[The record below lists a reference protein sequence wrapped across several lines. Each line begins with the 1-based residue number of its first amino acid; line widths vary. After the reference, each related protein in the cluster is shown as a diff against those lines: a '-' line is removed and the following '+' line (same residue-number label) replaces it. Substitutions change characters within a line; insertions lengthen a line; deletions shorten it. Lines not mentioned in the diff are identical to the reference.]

1 LKQILSARFSN
12 FKYDNRYHDNFLD
25 IMPNDTR
32 AKAPHMADFMCF
44 AIYSTNL
51 AYSRVYKPVLDAL
64 GLTYPQYLA
73 IIALWE
79 EDNQTVKALSEK
91 LFLEPSTV
99 TPMLKRLEAMGYVRR
114 ERDKED
120 ERNVRLSLTDAG
132 RALRE
137 KGLGFGKQTVAASGL
152 SPEEF
157 PALQK
162 AVVRLRDNLIEAAAK
177 TED

>member
-1 LKQILSARFSN
+1 MN
-12 FKYDNRYHDNFLD
+12 
-25 IMPNDTR
+25 NDTDDK
-32 AKAPHMADFMCF
+32 AKAARMADFMCF

-79 EDNQTVKALSEK
+79 ADNQTVKSLSEK

-99 TPMLKRLEAMGYVRR
+99 TPMLKRLEAMGYLRR
-114 ERDKED
+114 ERDTRD
-120 ERNVRLSLTDAG
+120 ERNVIVSLSAEG

-137 KGLGFGKQTVAASGL
+137 KGLGFGSLTVDASGL
-152 SPEEF
+152 DPEEF
-157 PALQK
+157 PALQE
-162 AVVRLRDNLIEAAAK
+162 AVVRLRDNLVKAGGK
-177 TED
+177 PG

>member
-1 LKQILSARFSN
+1 MSQDT
-12 FKYDNRYHDNFLD
+12 DNK
-25 IMPNDTR
+25 
-32 AKAPHMADFMCF
+32 AKAVRMADFMCF

-51 AYSRVYKPVLDAL
+51 AYSRVYKPILDQL

-79 EDNQTVKALSEK
+79 EDQQTVKSLSEK

-114 ERDKED
+114 ARDSRD
-120 ERNVRLSLTDAG
+120 ERNVIISITDEG

-137 KGLGFGKQTVAASGL
+137 KGLGLGKLTVAASGL
-152 SPEEF
+152 TPEEF
-157 PALQK
+157 PLLQK
-162 AVVRLRDNLIEAAAK
+162 AVVNLRDNLIKAGGKPVE
-177 TED
+177 

>member
-1 LKQILSARFSN
+1 MGKDS
-12 FKYDNRYHDNFLD
+12 
-25 IMPNDTR
+25 DTV
-32 AKAPHMADFMCF
+32 AKAVRMADFMCF

-51 AYSRVYKPVLDAL
+51 AYSRVYKPVLDEL

-79 EDNQTVKALSEK
+79 EDQQTVKSLSEK

-114 ERDKED
+114 VRDSRD
-120 ERNVRLSLTDAG
+120 ERNVIISLTDEG

-137 KGLGFGKQTVAASGL
+137 KGLGFGKLTVEASGL
-152 SPEEF
+152 SPAEF
-157 PALQK
+157 AVLQK
-162 AVVRLRDNLIEAAAK
+162 AVVKLRDNLIRAGAK
-177 TED
+177 PLE

>member
-1 LKQILSARFSN
+1 
-12 FKYDNRYHDNFLD
+12 
-25 IMPNDTR
+25 
-32 AKAPHMADFMCF
+32 MADFMCF

-79 EDNQTVKALSEK
+79 EDNQTVKSLSEK

-120 ERNVRLSLTDAG
+120 ERNVRISLTDAG

-157 PALQK
+157 PLLQK
-162 AVVRLRDNLIEAAAK
+162 AVVRLRDNLIATAAK
-177 TED
+177 MED

>member
-1 LKQILSARFSN
+1 MP
-12 FKYDNRYHDNFLD
+12 DNKDSG
-25 IMPNDTR
+25 
-32 AKAPHMADFMCF
+32 AKAARMADFMCF

-79 EDNQTVKALSEK
+79 QDQQTVKSLSEK

-120 ERNVRLSLTDAG
+120 ERNVRISLTDAG

-152 SPEEF
+152 GPEEF
-157 PALQK
+157 PQLQK
-162 AVVRLRDNLIEAAAK
+162 AIVRLRDNLIDAAGKA
-177 TED
+177 TE

>member
-1 LKQILSARFSN
+1 MESPSAAALIPAERLLFGPGPSPVPQ
-12 FKYDNRYHDNFLD
+12 RVLRALAAPTLGHLD
-25 IMPNDTR
+25 
-32 AKAPHMADFMCF
+32 
-44 AIYSTNL
+44 
-51 AYSRVYKPVLDAL
+51 
-64 GLTYPQYLA
+64 PQYLA

-79 EDNQTVKALSEK
+79 QDQLTVKALSEK

-120 ERNVRLSLTDAG
+120 ERNVRISLTDAG

-157 PALQK
+157 PLLQK
-162 AVVRLRDNLIEAAAK
+162 AIVQLRDNLIDAAGK
-177 TED
+177 TEG

>member
-1 LKQILSARFSN
+1 MS
-12 FKYDNRYHDNFLD
+12 
-25 IMPNDTR
+25 NDTDEKSPAAR
-32 AKAPHMADFMCF
+32 MADFMCF

-79 EDNQTVKALSEK
+79 TDHQTVKSLSEK

-99 TPMLKRLEAMGYVRR
+99 TPMLKRLEAMGYLRR
-114 ERDKED
+114 ERDSRD
-120 ERNVRLSLTDAG
+120 ERNVIVSLTGDG

-137 KGLGFGKQTVAASGL
+137 KGLGFGALTVEASGL
-152 SPEEF
+152 SAEEF
-157 PALQK
+157 LILQK
-162 AVVRLRDNLIEAAAK
+162 AVVQLRDNLIKAGS
-177 TED
+177 

>member
-1 LKQILSARFSN
+1 MTKQNDDDVKARAA
-12 FKYDNRYHDNFLD
+12 R
-25 IMPNDTR
+25 
-32 AKAPHMADFMCF
+32 MADFMCF

-51 AYSRVYKPVLDAL
+51 AYSRVYKPILDGL

-79 EDNQTVKALSEK
+79 EDHQTVKSLSEK

-114 ERDKED
+114 ERDSRD
-120 ERNVRLSLTDAG
+120 ERNVIISLTDAG

-137 KGLGFGKQTVAASGL
+137 KGLGYGSLTVDASGL
-152 SPEEF
+152 TPEEF
-157 PALQK
+157 PMLQK
-162 AVVRLRDNLIEAAAK
+162 AVVRLRDNLIKAGGKPE
-177 TED
+177 